1 MAAWPFRNSLIIL
14 GNLGLIELQDKPI
27 DIPFIGSQA
36 IRILLKLYV
45 VRIRFENIHFPH
57 KFNI

>member
-1 MAAWPFRNSLIIL
+1 MF
-14 GNLGLIELQDKPI
+14 ELQDKPI